1 MSRIGKKPVI
11 IPKEVTVTINQG
23 EVSLKNSRGELV
35 VVVHPKI
42 SIKFQDDKIIVEKKG
57 SDDKLSRSL
66 HGLTQRLISNAV
78 EGLTK
83 GYIKKLEINGVGYRA
98 QLQDSK
104 LILNVGYSHPVAI
117 DAPEGINFKVQKNI
131 IEISGIDKQLVGAIA
146 AQIRKV
152 RPPEP
157 YKGKGIKYID
167 EIIRRKAGKAAKAA
181 AGGTA

>member
-11 IPKEVTVTINQG
+11 IPKEISVTITQG
-23 EVSLKNSRGELV
+23 KLSLKNSKDELIV
-35 VVVHPKI
+35 DIHPKI
-42 SIKFQDDKIIVEKKG
+42 SIKFQDDKILVEKKG

-83 GYIKKLEINGVGYRA
+83 GYTKKLEIKGVGYRA
-98 QLQDSK
+98 ILQGSK
-104 LILNVGYSHPVAI
+104 LVLNVGYSHPVEI
-117 DAPEGINFKVQKNI
+117 DAPKGIDFKVQKNI
-131 IEISGIDKQLVGAIA
+131 IEVSGIDKQLVGEIA
-146 AQIRKV
+146 AQIRQV

-167 EIIRRKAGKAAKAA
+167 EVVRRKAGKAAKAA